1 MKDVN
6 FTFDVPKGKQ
16 RFRELIVYAS
26 QRSVDDPHFGATK
39 LNKILFYSDFRAFG
53 RLGEPITGFA
63 YFALPE
69 GPAPYLLR
77 PVRRELE
84 LEGAIAI
91 EQKPIGNYSQT
102 RTVARRAA
110 YLDLFTQAE
119 LAIVDE
125 VIEELRPKTAAEVSA
140 QSHGIAWRTCLME
153 GYIPYEAVFYS
164 DEDATPQD
172 IVEARQLNE
181 RYRWGLRV

>member
-6 FTFDVPKGKQ
+6 YTFDVPRGKQ

-26 QRSVDDPHFGATK
+26 QRCADDPHFGATK
-39 LNKILFYSDFRAFG
+39 LNKILYYSDFRAFE

-84 LEGAIAI
+84 NEGAI
-91 EQKPIGNYSQT
+91 QVDTKTVGNHVQY
-102 RTVARRAA
+102 RTTALRDA

-125 VIEELRPKTAAEVSA
+125 VIEELRPKTAKQVSKE
-140 QSHGIAWRTCLME
+140 SHGIAWKTRPLE
-153 GYIPYEAVFYS
+153 SYIPYEAVYYS
-164 DEDATPQD
+164 DEEATPSD
-172 IVEARQLNE
+172 ISEARRLNE
-181 RYRWGLRV
+181 QHKWGLRV